1 MLFYATPPRQAQQTC
16 RLCTQQTLLFRFSLV
31 YCSLSSGGFHKQHFP
46 RYVATEIIYW
56 RLRIWQKFQP
66 HAVLAENCPPVL
78 FVFYGYMMLVPCNF
92 FARCFFLFFH
102 FSCIACCISTFAV
115 KLWRGTTQWL
125 TVSLSHILFFINSN
139 MHIFEDFSTPFCV
152 ENRFISNLVYA
163 YNSKL
168 SYNV

>member
-56 RLRIWQKFQP
+56 WLFIWEKFQP
-66 HAVLAENCPPVL
+66 RAVLAENCPPVL

-92 FARCFFLFFH
+92 VARCFFLFF
-102 FSCIACCISTFAV
+102 SISPASLV
-115 KLWRGTTQWL
+115 VYRRMLWNCDVAQRSA
-125 TVSLSHILFFINSN
+125 SLSACHTFCFSSILTCTSLR
-139 MHIFEDFSTPFCV
+139 IFQH
-152 ENRFISNLVYA
+152 
-163 YNSKL
+163 L
-168 SYNV
+168 SVLKTDLSQI